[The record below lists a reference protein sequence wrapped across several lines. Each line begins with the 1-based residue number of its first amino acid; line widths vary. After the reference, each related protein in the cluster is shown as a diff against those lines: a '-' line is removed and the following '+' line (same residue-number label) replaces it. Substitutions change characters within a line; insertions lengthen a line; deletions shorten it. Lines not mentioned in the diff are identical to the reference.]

1 MASFHRIQERISQN
15 IQRLKDPKKR
25 KQADKEIAWA
35 LAQQAAFNIFSVWC
49 DTPPEV
55 AAINPAIEA
64 AGKSA
69 YDSIARLDDQQIKD
83 GALFQALSLAI
94 QSDNEPVMAYLALR
108 SGADLAGPMALAGS
122 ALDRSEAPNARLW
135 RSAGRF
141 APRLDTWL
149 SRSLKSSKLSCAASL
164 IAQGAA
170 KVDCDFYF
178 SACKRPESAPESD
191 LMDLAEELLN
201 ADLHPLLQLLSSP
214 SKNAKKTLALLE
226 ANAGPS
232 LCFPALDLAVCIM
245 AADGHPLAAAWAKSK
260 SLFKSAGPAFAAWA
274 GEQCAGACL
283 PDRYGDGKRNP
294 SWCTKAEKIAH
305 CALQSS
311 HPDSAQAFADAFF
324 AHIALRCSEYAGK
337 RDSDSSELARL
348 SRLREF
354 LAQAA
359 SGLLPPVAAPSPGA
373 LAQAA
378 TAIQGELVGADPRCS
393 KARQEL
399 GAAIEICSPAP
410 KPKIRKA

>member
-15 IQRLKDPKKR
+15 VQRLNDPKKR

-49 DTPPEV
+49 ETPPEV

-69 YDSIARLDDQQIKD
+69 YDSLASLSDEKIRD
-83 GALFQALSLAI
+83 GALFQAISLAL
-94 QSDNEPVMAYLALR
+94 QNDNEPAMAYLAAR
-108 SGADLAGPMALAGS
+108 SGADLAGAMALAGS

-135 RSAGRF
+135 RSAGRYV
-141 APRLDTWL
+141 PRLDTWL
-149 SRSLKSSKLSCAASL
+149 SRSLRSHGLSCASSL

-170 KVDCDFYF
+170 KIDCEFYA
-178 SACKRPESAPESD
+178 SACQRPESAPESE
-191 LMDLAEELLN
+191 LMELAEELLN
-201 ADLHPLLQLLSSP
+201 ADLHPLLQLLSANG
-214 SKNAKKTLALLE
+214 KNAKKTLSLLE

-232 LCFPALDLAVCIM
+232 LRFPALDLAVCIR
-245 AADGHPLAAAWAKSK
+245 AVEGQALAAAWAKSK
-260 SLFKSAGPAFAAWA
+260 GLFKSAGPAFAAWA
-274 GEQCAGACL
+274 GEQCADACL
-283 PDRYGDGKRNP
+283 PDRYGDGKRAP
-294 SWCTKAEKIAH
+294 SWCQAAEKIALS
-305 CALQSS
+305 ALQSS
-311 HPDSAQAFADAFF
+311 NPGSAQAFADAFF
-324 AHIALRCSEYAGK
+324 SHVASRCCEYAGK
-337 RDSDSSELARL
+337 RDSESADLARL

-354 LAQAA
+354 LSQAA
-359 SGLLPPVAAPSPGA
+359 SGLLPPVSSPSPDA

-378 TAIQGELVGADPRCS
+378 LAIQGALVGADPRCA

-399 GAAIEICSPAP
+399 GAAIEICEPAP